1 MRYSRIQPKEDFRHV
16 INPAG
21 GGSPEVAAG
30 VFDTQRFLEE
40 LPADVCGKLESM
52 DPNDVRS
59 AFEELRASIK
69 SEFSELSGIYSQIP
83 DAIDEV
89 LNTLSEIPS
98 NMLVRLSKGNADN
111 WQKVYRNYCKII
123 SKSTLSEKLTS
134 AAEKARNLLP
144 ISNRTRL
151 QDQYNTRDS
160 RHFSL
165 AELVHMYIVDDG
177 FRSSTIPDAVRV
189 AVEKVIEAID
199 ELTSEDGFEIKGGK
213 NIRFSV
219 PSQAL
224 MEGNQVLPDNSEVVS
239 ELSKSVRYG
248 LVGELSEIFKAKY
261 RESLN
266 IIPET
271 WSVVLNGVIDGKMK
285 LSEAVRTVVKSSD
298 LSLSEA
304 RRLVENIHYAGEKG
318 ILNKIEYHRYKV
330 GFLGLKRDIID
341 TVRNLFFDIELG
353 NEDIILKKLERFKSE
368 LDGVHNL
375 WREYKNQ
382 ISKFATK
389 REIAFLR
396 SIVDKAIDCVKDPK
410 NHIPELDNLMVE
422 YYYAQLRYPKEQIF
436 ANEIKR
442 IELEVNKN
450 LLQIRDMVSQNINF
464 EGYGHIAK
472 LDEGTKKKVL
482 KLIDSTYQKVCL
494 VSPDRK
500 VGDLQHQLAEQAIKG
515 NISTGLLEDIA
526 DQSIFNRFSGYREIL
541 LHVKYLVEKDNF
553 NALNICSGLSSVEIT
568 SKILEEVTQELE
580 MSVDAYSRMLT
591 LGAGIVN
598 MKTDNSSL
606 FEEVQGLSRQAV
618 DDISSAGERR
628 YMERIAKAGEFLSK
642 VKEENI
648 PEQMRDLVKEIKVIT
663 DEVKEIISK
672 IKNSR
677 NIARQVI
684 ENISNGDTNPVL
696 FLVEYKNQI
705 DGIYQRVN
713 DMYSTAVER
722 FSTEDTKLFSSVLL
736 VLDEL
741 HRTIRDEMAP
751 RVNTYVEVLDQSI
764 GGIQRTIDGIKNL
777 AEGSVPQAE
786 EEKLIDALADTLSS
800 GGGISLKD
808 AIESA
813 VSQAVSRAK
822 DARALVPALLL
833 YVLVSFY
840 GSSQAEAH
848 PQKGQQDFYHW
859 SKYVGPRLNVLL
871 SQISQEDLQRL
882 GIDIPVE
889 DLRKHF
895 KSQLFALAPDSEW
908 EEVKDILEGSLT
920 ETPAPHNIFE
930 RTYWMLHK
938 GMRYVA
944 YYTSE
949 YLEKYTQGWTENKK
963 QKFFKE
969 LKNDEITSEL
979 FAEKDGRIIYK
990 GVEGKKIKV
999 EQYLRIFD
1007 RFTGISVDDVRKYA
1021 KLKDIP
1027 DEDIDKILSSN
1038 SNDAYLKTAQIITW
1052 MRGER
1057 MDEVLPQVRLNMPEQ
1072 GIETFGDLGKKHPNL
1087 YKFIRDIL
1095 LLQNVMRGD
1104 YYWDLSG
1111 GVSPEARSQRLLF
1124 IFEAVDWFKD
1134 KITTLYEE
1142 YYDRYFSI
1150 DRDVFESAV
1159 RSISEFDVW
1168 REFEKELQKK
1178 EGESRVNP
1186 YRVSAEIFVRYL
1198 VGILINT
1205 TPAFPVPETATT
1217 KLDTLPTPELKIE
1230 GGRGPV
1236 FSAGFEIGSG
1246 IGPFASSN
1254 LTGEEVRDI
1263 LTTLKWPDEIRTLKS
1278 PFDEI
1283 KKIVESLPDS
1293 VRRELNKVL
1302 DNISSEINQKG
1313 AEAANKFLQEIND
1326 FEKKFSELLFV
1337 LPDDIRSDIYKSI
1350 ADTRKVIEESI
1361 KSGKFDPK
1369 EISNVWT
1376 DMIGKLEEKM
1386 MQAGSEIITEKR
1398 EKYSQLVY
1406 SYYEWVNKNIY
1417 DLSLSLDK
1425 YANDISSR
1433 WNKYLNILDEKTS
1446 IPEEKIKEAGEYI
1459 PLFIK
1464 GYRENAISW
1473 LKGFYEKIKTD
1484 FERAIDVGGKQMEVL
1499 KYPSKFR
1506 VRGVDGMFEKY
1517 LDAESN
1523 DLSLYTFATRY
1534 RQAIA
1539 EGKKLPPWYEMI
1551 QGVLVTYVPKNLK
1564 WFGQGYSA
1572 DVYDVFFDGNKF
1584 SISYGGIETYKNVG
1598 PHDSNP
1604 VKGKVE
1610 FTLPKV
1616 SNDRFFIESFNLSW
1630 FNAGPEGKDTL
1641 SVSLK
1646 GVDIKGK
1653 DKEGFNWNNFTLP
1666 RTSDEI
1672 FYKDEKVDKN
1682 WLRKFIEKSFAGV
1695 ESINIESISILLPS
1709 GFTTEFTNIYYN
1721 QPDKVFSFDSMST
1734 FLPHADME
1742 GGTEFYFKGAY
1753 ISREKFSAE
1762 LANIIADDFETYIK
1776 RISGK
1781 VVEGKKKLSV
1791 GEFRVEI
1798 DNWGNAFLSQV
1809 EAVFGENSL
1818 EFALAKAQLE
1828 DFKDQVFASFEELAV
1843 TDKNGETYVDLKK
1856 AIAVTEN
1863 WEAFLKDFKF
1873 EQLRRDYFRLQ
1884 MSFAFRDLRDYLTS
1898 DSAAERFKY
1907 YLENSRESDPEKRYQ
1922 DAAERVIDE
1931 YFEFTGM
1938 VGIEM
1943 GDDAYTAYL
1952 KNVFVKNFKELIYAN
1967 IGEILFQK
1975 GGDISKDDIQY
1986 ALRVSAEAFFSEGHG
2001 KYIYGI
2007 IEGLEAGL
2015 GDMRFV
2021 LGVEQIYARK
2031 IADLALNAPEMAP
2044 EEVADRV
2051 RKINEGIE
2059 IDLQGLKLEYRTG
2072 DFTAYFAYMRL
2083 KGYKEITGAWLKGFE
2098 ARKKGSKVE
2107 VAAGEGYLDY
2117 SGDVKKL
2124 VASISKF
2131 RFSADLSS
2139 EEFELGVDM
2148 FTLDEVMGDA
2158 KYLYAEALLK
2168 GLRDKDLR
2176 YIDDGMLYGIDRNAR
2191 AVALQGLQARY
2202 GDNEFIFKLAE
2213 WNMINWG
2220 KMFMG
2225 KVKGISARL
2234 NTKEGQFSLSVE
2246 DLEVLMKN
2254 EDWFKVQGFDLN
2266 VDRKGN
2272 IRLAVEGVGI
2282 EFEKSRFISVL
2293 DSLVVEISK
2302 ERTQISFDKFSA
2314 ELRERFLLKL
2324 EEMGITKS
2332 KSIEEAFL
2340 QNAELYAMVQ
2350 NFLLAVRE
2358 KGFYMDDEGN
2368 INLDELLADLG
2379 RSKDGKYKG
2388 KISEWLSS
2396 PDVEELLST
2405 FVEGYN
2411 KKIGEDGSRKE
2422 VFDRLGFTVGEI
2434 IRIAIS
2440 GYVDIDSP
2448 EGRKNIYKK
2457 IEADLN
2463 GLLNFALKAY
2473 FFSKTGEKTVQG
2485 FEELKI
2491 LAFKGFIEAV
2501 IEGVKEEID
2510 AEGKIKRGA
2519 DRLYA
2524 KIGNIV
2530 NAELQGFKQK
2540 IDKIDD
2546 IKEYTFES
2554 FILNA
2559 GSFELGIKEFVSKL
2573 EKNDINLS
2581 ASEIYSYLANILEF
2595 KFKEVEYFKDKE
2607 RAFASLKS
2615 GYIDFLKGKLRFA
2628 VETVMA
2634 EKRGDKAK
2642 ISADLVQVIFGRW
2655 KAEVTKSWAEFENN
2669 VLSRA
2674 ALNVLVE
2681 NGDISWETVAEFD
2694 RLLGRLDV
2702 ASKIEWSWA
2711 ALMANAGYY
2720 IGGKEAKI
2728 YISEYDP
2735 NLGKYK
2741 KDIISFEIPDG
2752 TSFDLDVFKKIAL
2765 GAKNMQ
2771 DFAEKIKEY
2780 FGDRDVELKIGLPH
2794 LASIMYIDMK
2804 NDKVPYNIKMLAG
2817 ILNSLRV
2824 MFERNE
2830 IEEYVSLSVD
2840 DISRLADLIEG
2851 SMSSPEKRRLLA
2863 EFALE
2868 KIAGIKVEEIAQST
2882 VDFLTD
2888 NMLSLADVYGEN
2900 RYGEGWKIGGFYR
2913 DQTTDLHR
2921 FGGAEFS
2928 GPSAEVSY
2936 GTPNFRV
2943 GLRFTELTGRLS
2955 HTFSPSRP
2963 DVLDPSNSPFAFVVN
2978 MDKFRQLTM
2987 FGGMKIE
2994 FTDGITA
3001 DVEFALSGGQIKLRE
3016 QLGSAIHFALA
3027 DSKGER
3033 ESVVQIPIIIR
3044 KDNQKYY
3051 GNGAFIVRPKIEDGE
3066 MGVEVS
3072 FVVYSAYEITTDKRG
3087 NLNIG
3092 VEPALSVLAKGY
3104 IGPASVQFESRPGR
3118 KVIGFGI
3125 GPERGVSAFGKATI
3139 FSGDSAPKY
3148 VEYGLKLGGIKTP
3161 FGELDMGVVRQ
3172 EDVTTRIVN
3181 TLLRL
3186 QLIQGASKN

>member
-1 MRYSRIQPKEDFRHV
+1 MRYSRIQSKEDFQHM
-16 INPAG
+16 IKTAG
-21 GGSPEVAAG
+21 GGSPEVATG
-30 VFDTQRFLEE
+30 IFDTERFLEE
-40 LPADVCGKLESM
+40 LPAGVCGKLEYV

-59 AFEELRASIK
+59 AFEELRANIK
-69 SEFSELSGIYSQIP
+69 SEFSDLSGIYNQIP

-89 LNTLSEIPS
+89 LNTLSEIPQ
-98 NMLVRLSKGNADN
+98 NVLVRLSKRNANN
-111 WQKVYRNYCKII
+111 WQGVYRNYYKII

-134 AAEKARNLLP
+134 ATQKARNLL
-144 ISNRTRL
+144 SDSDRTRL
-151 QDQYNTRDS
+151 QEQYNTQDN

-165 AELVHMYIVDDG
+165 AEWVHMYIVDSG
-177 FRSSTIPDAVRV
+177 FKSSTVPDVVRA
-189 AVEKVIEAID
+189 AVEKVVEAID
-199 ELTSEDGFEIKGGK
+199 ELTSEHGFGIEGRR
-213 NIRFSV
+213 NIRFSI
-219 PSQAL
+219 PLQAL
-224 MEGNQVLPDNSEVVS
+224 MEGNRVLPDNSEVVS
-239 ELSKSVRYG
+239 KLSESVRYG
-248 LVGELSEIFKAKY
+248 LVGELGEIFRAKY

-266 IIPET
+266 IIPEV
-271 WSVVLNGVIDGKMK
+271 WSVVLNGIIDGKMK
-285 LSEAVRTVVKSSD
+285 PSEAVRTVVKSSD

-304 RRLVENIHYAGEKG
+304 RRLVENIHYAREKG
-318 ILNKIEYHRYKV
+318 ILDKIEYHRYKV

-341 TVRNLFFDIELG
+341 TVRNLLFDIELG
-353 NEDIILKKLERFKSE
+353 DEKTILKKLDRFRLE
-368 LDGVHNL
+368 LDGVEGL
-375 WREYKNQ
+375 WQKYKNQ
-382 ISKFATK
+382 ISKFASK
-389 REIAFLR
+389 REIASLR
-396 SIVDKAIDCVKDPK
+396 SIVDKAIDCAKDPK
-410 NHIPELDNLMVE
+410 NHIPELDNLMIE
-422 YYYAQLRYPKEQIF
+422 YYYTQLKYPKEQIF
-436 ANEIKR
+436 ADQIKR

-450 LLQIRDMVSQNINF
+450 LLQIRDIVSQNINF
-464 EGYGHIAK
+464 EGYGQIAR

-482 KLIDSTYQKVCL
+482 KVIDSTYQKVCL

-500 VGDLQHQLAEQAIKG
+500 VGDLQRQLSQQAIKG
-515 NISTGLLEDIA
+515 NIATGLLEDIV
-526 DQSIFNRFSGYREIL
+526 DQSIFNRFSEYREVL
-541 LHVKYLVEKDNF
+541 LHIKYLVEKGTF
-553 NALNICSGLSSVEIT
+553 SALDIYSGLSRAESI
-568 SKILEEVTQELE
+568 SKVLENATQELE
-580 MSVDAYSRMLT
+580 MSADVYSRLLT
-591 LGAGIVN
+591 LGAGIVS
-598 MKTDNSSL
+598 METGDSSL
-606 FEEVQGLSRQAV
+606 FEEVQELSRKAA
-618 DDISSAGERR
+618 DSISSAEERR
-628 YMERIAKAGEFLSK
+628 HMERIAKAGEFLSK
-642 VKEENI
+642 IEEKNI
-648 PEQMRDLVKEIKVIT
+648 SEQMRGVVGGIKGII
-663 DEVKEIISK
+663 DEVREIMPK

-684 ENISNGDTNPVL
+684 ENISSGDTNPVL
-696 FLVEYKNQI
+696 FLIEYKNQI
-705 DGIYQRVN
+705 DGVYQQVN

-722 FSTEDTKLFSSVLL
+722 FSAEDTKLFSSVLL
-736 VLDEL
+736 VLGEL
-741 HRTIRDEMAP
+741 HRTIRDEMVS
-751 RVNTYVEVLDQSI
+751 RVNIYAEVLDQSI
-764 GGIQRTIDGIKNL
+764 GSIQGTIDGIKAL

-786 EEKLIDALADTLSS
+786 KEYLIDALADMLSS
-800 GGGISLKD
+800 GGGVSLKG

-813 VSQAVSRAK
+813 VKHADNRAK
-822 DARALVPALLL
+822 DAKALVPALLL
-833 YVLVSFY
+833 YVLASFY

-859 SKYVGPRLNVLL
+859 SKYAGPRLNVLF
-871 SQISQEDLQRL
+871 SQISQNDLQRL
-882 GIDIPVE
+882 GIDIPAE
-889 DLRKHF
+889 DLRKHLE
-895 KSQLFALAPDSEW
+895 SQLFALAPDSEW
-908 EEVKDILEGSLT
+908 EEIKDILEGSLT

-944 YYTSE
+944 YYTNE
-949 YLEKYTQGWTENKK
+949 YLEKYTQGWTEEKK

-990 GVEGKKIKV
+990 GVKGKKIKV

-1027 DEDIDKILSSN
+1027 DEDIDKVLSSN

-1057 MDEVLPQVRLNMPEQ
+1057 MDEVLPQVRFSIPEQ
-1072 GIETFGDLGKKHPNL
+1072 GIKTFGDLEKKHPNL

-1124 IFEAVDWFKD
+1124 VSEAVDWFKD
-1134 KITTLYEE
+1134 KITALYKE
-1142 YYDRYFSI
+1142 YYDRYFNI
-1150 DRDVFESAV
+1150 DRDVFERAV

-1168 REFEKELQKK
+1168 REFEKELQKR

-1205 TPAFPVPETATT
+1205 TPAFPVPETTTT
-1217 KLDTLPTPELKIE
+1217 KLDTLPVPKLKIE
-1230 GGRGPV
+1230 GGEGPV
-1236 FSAGFEIGSG
+1236 FSAGFKTGSG
-1246 IGPFASSN
+1246 IGPFAN
-1254 LTGEEVRDI
+1254 PDLRGEEARDI
-1263 LTTLKWPDEIRTLKS
+1263 LATLKWPDEIRKLKS

-1337 LPDDIRSDIYKSI
+1337 LPDDVRSDIYKSI

-1376 DMIGKLEEKM
+1376 DMIGKLEEKI

-1398 EKYSQLVY
+1398 KKYSQLVY
-1406 SYYEWVNKNIY
+1406 SYYKWVNKNIY

-1425 YANDISSR
+1425 YANDISSK

-1446 IPEEKIKEAGEYI
+1446 IPKEKITEAGEYI

-1484 FERAIDVGGKQMEVL
+1484 FERAVDVGGIQMEVL

-1584 SISYGGIETYKNVG
+1584 SISYGGIETYKNVE

-1604 VKGKVE
+1604 VKGKIE

-1616 SNDRFFIESFNLSW
+1616 NNDRFFIESFNLSW

-1672 FYKDEKVDKN
+1672 FYKGKKVDKN
-1682 WLRKFIEKSFAGV
+1682 WLEWFIKENFAGV
-1695 ESINIESISILLPS
+1695 ESVNINGIFVQLPS

-1721 QPDKVFSFDSMST
+1721 QSDKVFSFDSMGT
-1734 FLPHADME
+1734 FLPHAE
-1742 GGTEFYFKGAY
+1742 RGGGTEFYFKGVY

-1762 LANIIADDFETYIK
+1762 LANIIADDFETYVK

-1781 VVEGKKKLSV
+1781 IAEDRKKLSV
-1791 GEFRVEI
+1791 EEFRVEI
-1798 DNWGNAFLSQV
+1798 DNWGNIFVSQV
-1809 EAVFGENSL
+1809 ESVFGENSI
-1818 EFALAKAQLE
+1818 EIALARAKVK
-1828 DFKDQVFASFEELAV
+1828 DFKDQVFASLEGLTV
-1843 TDKNGETYVDLKK
+1843 TYKNGETYIDLEK
-1856 AIAVTEN
+1856 AMAVTEN
-1863 WEAFLKDFKF
+1863 WEAFLKDFEF
-1873 EQLRRDYFRLQ
+1873 EQLRRDYLRLQ
-1884 MSFAFRDLRDYLTS
+1884 MSFAFRDLRDYLSS
-1898 DSAAERFKY
+1898 DSAAERFEY
-1907 YLENSRESDPEKRYQ
+1907 YLKNSRESDPEKRYQ
-1922 DAAERVIDE
+1922 DAAKRVIGE

-1938 VGIEM
+1938 VGVEM
-1943 GDDAYTAYL
+1943 ENDAYTAYL
-1952 KNVFVKNFKELIYAN
+1952 RNVFVKNFKELVYAN
-1967 IGEILFQK
+1967 IGEILLQK
-1975 GGDISKDDIQY
+1975 GGDISKEDIQY
-1986 ALRVSAEAFFSEGHG
+1986 ALRVSAEAFFSEGYG

-2007 IEGLEAGL
+2007 IKGLEAGL
-2015 GDMRFV
+2015 GDMKFV
-2021 LGVEQIYARK
+2021 LGVEQIYAK
-2031 IADLALNAPEMAP
+2031 EFANLDLNAPKMTP

-2051 RKINEGIE
+2051 RKINKGIE
-2059 IDLQGLKLEYRTG
+2059 ADLQGLKLEYGRTG
-2072 DFTAYFAYMRL
+2072 DFTAYLAFMRL
-2083 KGYKEITGAWLKGFE
+2083 ERYKEIADAWLKEFE
-2098 ARKKGSKVE
+2098 AKKKGSEIE
-2107 VAAGEGYLDY
+2107 VAAGEGHLDY

-2139 EEFELGVDM
+2139 EKFELGIDM
-2148 FTLDEVMGDA
+2148 FTLVEAMRDA
-2158 KYLYAEALLK
+2158 KDLYAEALLN
-2168 GLRDKDLR
+2168 GIIEFDSKDLR
-2176 YIDDGMLYGIDRNAR
+2176 YIDDGMLSDIDRNAR
-2191 AVALQGLQARY
+2191 AVALQGLQAKY
-2202 GDNEFIFKLAE
+2202 GDNEFIFQLAE

-2220 KMFMG
+2220 NVFIG
-2225 KVKGISARL
+2225 KTKGISARL

-2272 IRLAVEGVGI
+2272 IRLAVEGAGV
-2282 EFEKSRFISVL
+2282 ELEKSRFISVL

-2314 ELRERFLLKL
+2314 ELIDRFLLKL
-2324 EEMGITKS
+2324 EKMGIKKS
-2332 KSIEEAFL
+2332 ESIEEAFL
-2340 QNAELYAMVQ
+2340 QNAELYAMIQ

-2396 PDVEELLST
+2396 PDVEELLSI

-2411 KKIGEDGSRKE
+2411 KKIGEDGSREE

-2448 EGRKNIYKK
+2448 EGRENIYRK

-2463 GLLNFALKAY
+2463 SLLNFSLKEY
-2473 FFSKTGEKTVQG
+2473 FFSKTGEKMVQG

-2501 IEGVKEEID
+2501 VEGVKEEIG
-2510 AEGKIKRGA
+2510 AEGNI
-2519 DRLYA
+2519 DRNIDSLYA
-2524 KIGNIV
+2524 RIGRIV
-2530 NAELQGFKQK
+2530 NTKLQGFKQK
-2540 IDKIDD
+2540 IDKINDV
-2546 IKEYTFES
+2546 KEYAFES
-2554 FILNA
+2554 FVLNA
-2559 GSFELGIKEFVSKL
+2559 GSFELGIKEFISKL
-2573 EKNDINLS
+2573 EKNGMDLS
-2581 ASEIYSYLANILEF
+2581 ASEIYAYLADILEI
-2595 KFKEVEYFKDKE
+2595 KFNEVEYLKDKE
-2607 RAFASLKS
+2607 RTFASLKS

-2628 VETVMA
+2628 VEAVMA

-2642 ISADLVQVIFGRW
+2642 ISADLVQAIFGRW

-2694 RLLGRLDV
+2694 RLLGRFDV

-2720 IGGKEAKI
+2720 IGEKEAKI

-2752 TSFDLDVFKKIAL
+2752 TPFDLDVFKKIAL

-2780 FGDRDVELKIGLPH
+2780 FGDRDVKLKIGLPY
-2794 LASIMYIDMK
+2794 LAGIMDVDMES
-2804 NDKVPYNIKMLAG
+2804 NKVPYNVKVLAG
-2817 ILNSLRV
+2817 ILNSLKI

-2830 IEEYVSLSVD
+2830 IEEYLELNPKQIKELADIVSGLGKDTKPYQLVDFMLKNVANTSVQEIAQEQIDLLTYIILKATDLYEDPQYGESGLRGELTYRDLEFSSRGGMEERRGFKMKVFSSSEYMEKSLKISYTTGDIMAALSPSGSDVLNSQNSPLNIRLPIEHLLQLSGSLSVK
-2840 DISRLADLIEG
+2840 A
-2851 SMSSPEKRRLLA
+2851 
-2863 EFALE
+2863 
-2868 KIAGIKVEEIAQST
+2868 
-2882 VDFLTD
+2882 
-2888 NMLSLADVYGEN
+2888 
-2900 RYGEGWKIGGFYR
+2900 
-2913 DQTTDLHR
+2913 
-2921 FGGAEFS
+2921 
-2928 GPSAEVSY
+2928 
-2936 GTPNFRV
+2936 
-2943 GLRFTELTGRLS
+2943 
-2955 HTFSPSRP
+2955 
-2963 DVLDPSNSPFAFVVN
+2963 
-2978 MDKFRQLTM
+2978 
-2987 FGGMKIE
+2987 E
-2994 FTDGITA
+2994 FTDGIKGEIRFLGGLNWI
-3001 DVEFALSGGQIKLRE
+3001 DV
-3016 QLGSAIHFALA
+3016 GSAFIQAALA
-3027 DSKGER
+3027 NNEGER
-3033 ESVVQIPIIIR
+3033 VSVVQIPVMVRTDRDTFFFPSAAISLKTKISSGKVYIEPQLILNTGGKVEINKDGLQINKKPALQYIIEAGVGPFDVRGANLPHKQVIEAGLNVGGSTR
-3044 KDNQKYY
+3044 LYFNREYY
-3051 GNGAFIVRPKIEDGE
+3051 EGSQATGIGLQWEG
-3066 MGVEVS
+3066 
-3072 FVVYSAYEITTDKRG
+3072 KRG
-3087 NLNIG
+3087 QFG
-3092 VEPALSVLAKGY
+3092 LSVLNRE
-3104 IGPASVQFESRPGR
+3104 SVDRLIRMS
-3118 KVIGFGI
+3118 
-3125 GPERGVSAFGKATI
+3125 
-3139 FSGDSAPKY
+3139 
-3148 VEYGLKLGGIKTP
+3148 
-3161 FGELDMGVVRQ
+3161 
-3172 EDVTTRIVN
+3172 
-3181 TLLRL
+3181 LLL
-3186 QLIQGASKN
+3186 NLNGNQNKN